1 MHELLLF
8 ASVPTHQHAE
18 LLQQLAGLTAMQPRH
33 CFERRLIF
41 KAYRK
46 PGVANAR
53 VGASQDLQSGDL
65 QRVNKMLN
73 GGMFYTQ
80 VVGPI
85 QSADFADAGVTDT
98 AANANSNPVNPD
110 PDTDTKMDGMDSE
123 STIPRSAYDFDQQS
137 WQLEFRD
144 IPEAGTRSAVTSR
157 VMATAALPRGDIVP
171 SMNAWGYSFVTEYLV
186 EGDMFIHNDIVINLH
201 RVLHYPTTP
210 GEENQPRH
218 QMPTLQQM
226 APLEKSGSY
235 VLQASMMVQD
245 GSNQETMKTASQH
258 LFGLREQLKSA
269 VRLEMADRLSL
280 DTRVK

>member
-8 ASVPTHQHAE
+8 ASVPVHQHHE

-33 CFERRLIF
+33 LVERRLIF

-46 PGVANAR
+46 PGLVTSR
-53 VGASQDLQSGDL
+53 VGGSQDLQQSGDL

-80 VVGPI
+80 VVGPV
-85 QSADFADAGVTDT
+85 QSTDFADAGVTDA
-98 AANANSNPVNPD
+98 AANANPNPVNPD

-123 STIPRSAYDFDQQS
+123 SSIPRSAYDFDQQS

-171 SMNAWGYSFVTEYLV
+171 SMNAWGYRLV
-186 EGDMFIHNDIVINLH
+186 
-201 RVLHYPTTP
+201 
-210 GEENQPRH
+210 
-218 QMPTLQQM
+218 
-226 APLEKSGSY
+226 A
-235 VLQASMMVQD
+235 
-245 GSNQETMKTASQH
+245 
-258 LFGLREQLKSA
+258 
-269 VRLEMADRLSL
+269 
-280 DTRVK
+280 